1 MTYPKHSINKFILA
15 LNTHTQKKI
24 NHKQHKHF
32 KNKVIKLKINSS
44 AGELICIT

>member
-15 LNTHTQKKI
+15 LNTHKKP